1 MLLYD
6 NLSGRT
12 CHHVT
17 YIWYVFSAWNA
28 EALEKLKL
36 VIGHPDAFHTD
47 NALAT
52 DNAVSA
58 LGKICEFHR
67 DAIDAAQV

>member
-1 MLLYD
+1 MD
-6 NLSGRT
+6 HG
-12 CHHVT
+12 HV
-17 YIWYVFSAWNA
+17 IYVERAFFLWNA

-36 VIGHPDAFHTD
+36 VISHPEAFHSD

-58 LGKICEFHR
+58 LGKMCEFQR
-67 DAIDAAQV
+67 DAIDAAQVLLF